1 MPPHSKTL
9 APEYEIAGDVY
20 KAGDGVVIAKVDADA
35 ERSLGERF
43 DVKGFPTLKWFP
55 KGSTAPEEYEG
66 GRTADTIVS
75 WVNGKTG
82 LSRKVKKM
90 ASAVVE
96 LTDGNFDSLAMDPT
110 KDVLVGF
117 TAPWCGHWCVENV
130 GEGVVSGRIEGIER
144 RLNCV
149 SMVIPNSFC
158 SHRCP
163 CPVVTQGFDIFLL
176 YKPPPRQ
183 AEDMYAHAYAH
194 IATTH
199 SQQDSGP

>member
-1 MPPHSKTL
+1 MQLWMQNDALWISCGTRLIHDSHWFLTCPVPPHSKTL

-130 GEGVVSGRIEGIER
+130 GEGVVSGRIEGVER
-144 RLNCV
+144 RLNV
-149 SMVIPNSFC
+149 
-158 SHRCP
+158 
-163 CPVVTQGFDIFLL
+163 
-176 YKPPPRQ
+176 
-183 AEDMYAHAYAH
+183 
-194 IATTH
+194 
-199 SQQDSGP
+199 